1 MELMEKLVRAAV
13 ERGAQSLHIKAGDV
27 FRARVHGD
35 LVALSEVPFS
45 ADDTRRIVLRLLP
58 TDTDRENIDLLRDM
72 DFAWELKDLARF
84 RVNILKQRNT
94 YMVVMRVIPWRVPA
108 LQELNLPAVLGEI
121 ADYDDGMVLVTGATG
136 VGKSTTQAA
145 MVGWLNRN
153 RRKHIITLEDPIEYW
168 HDNDQ
173 CTITQRE
180 IGMDTDSFRRGLK
193 AALRQDPDVILV
205 GEMRDVEAAEIALE
219 AAETGHLVI
228 TTMHAATATGALKH
242 LTSMFP
248 DQHEDIIRNRLGESL
263 RAVISQRLVVTAD
276 GSGSVPAVE
285 ILRVTEAIRDCI
297 LRGEVQHEIQEL
309 MKEGRDQYGMQT
321 FDQHL
326 MSLVEAGI
334 VSYETALDSAT
345 NPSDFEL
352 VMRTLRRDADAPGAD
367 VESEP
372 ASSGGQPVGP
382 LGRKEHRF

>member
-1 MELMEKLVRAAV
+1 MELMERLVRAAV
-13 ERGAQSLHIKAGDV
+13 ERGAQSLHIKSGDI
-27 FRARVHGD
+27 FRARIHGD
-35 LVALSEVPFS
+35 LVGLSESPFTPE
-45 ADDTRRIVLRLLP
+45 DTRRIARRLLP
-58 TDTDRENIDLLRDM
+58 TETDRERLDEIRDM

-84 RVNILKQRNT
+84 RVNILRQRNS
-94 YMVVMRVIPWRVPA
+94 YMVVMRVIPWRVPT
-108 LQELNLPAVLGEI
+108 LRELNLPPVLGEI

-180 IGMDTDSFRRGLK
+180 VGMDTESFRTGLR

-205 GEMRDVEAAEIALE
+205 GEMRDLEAAEIALE
-219 AAETGHLVI
+219 AAETGHLVVS
-228 TTMHAATATGALKH
+228 TMHAATATGALKH
-242 LTSMFP
+242 LTALFP
-248 DQHEDIIRNRLGESL
+248 DQHEEIVRTRLGDAL
-263 RAVISQRLVVTAD
+263 RAIVSQRLVLTAD

-297 LRGEVQHEIQEL
+297 LRGEVQQEIVEL
-309 MKEGRDQYGMQT
+309 MKQGREQYGMQT

-326 MSLVEAGI
+326 MDLVEAGF
-334 VSYETALDSAT
+334 VSYETALESAT

-352 VMRTLRRDADAPGAD
+352 YMRTLRRQEDEGAD
-367 VESEP
+367 EALEAVGSD
-372 ASSGGQPVGP
+372 GQLVGEKG
-382 LGRKEHRF
+382 LTQRF